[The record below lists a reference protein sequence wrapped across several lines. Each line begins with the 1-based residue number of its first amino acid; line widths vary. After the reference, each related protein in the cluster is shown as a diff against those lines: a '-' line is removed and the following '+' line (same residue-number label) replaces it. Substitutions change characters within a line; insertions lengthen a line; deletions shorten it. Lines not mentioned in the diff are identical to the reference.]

1 MVHGGINIYRLKDN
15 ATRIVLVRV
24 FFIPKHAIKAVSGR
38 FDGIA
43 AVDL

>member
-24 FFIPKHAIKAVSGR
+24 AFFTKVCKS
-38 FDGIA
+38 DCQ
-43 AVDL
+43 